1 MVERSTPIIGTKGRV
16 TPMAA
21 TAIPAIEL
29 EAFRT
34 RLHDLRDEQVRDLEA
49 ANRTIAELASGQAFG
64 DAALLEVVSHAK
76 YMAEVTPDII
86 AEIDAALARIDA
98 GTYGVCVECGSL
110 ISLSRLMFRPYGRRC
125 VDCNT

>member
-98 GTYGVCVECGSL
+98 GTYGVCVDCGSL

-125 VDCNT
+125 VDCNR